1 MPHRDLYAAVDLGSN
16 SFHLLVARREYDQL
30 RVIDSLREMVR
41 IGGGLDKNGQL
52 DADTRSR
59 AMECLSRFGQRLAG
73 IPNHQIRAVGT
84 QTFRRMR
91 HPQQFLV
98 VAETALGCPI
108 DIIPG
113 REEARLVWLG
123 VSQGT
128 GHQGEARLVIDI
140 GGGSTEVAAGHGSS
154 PVVVESLQ
162 YGCVSVTQRAFKDGQ
177 ISKSHWRRMRDEI
190 AGELEAL
197 KSDIRASDWQQ
208 AVGSSGTMRAVQRMV
223 ALRGDGLLRAFTL
236 EDVKALR
243 KQIIQAGHIDAVRI
257 EGLSSSRQ
265 PVISGG
271 ILIIEAC
278 MRAFDIRHMDV
289 SPFALRE
296 GLLYDLFGRLEHT
309 DPREK
314 TVAAM
319 AHRHEADQSQAERVR
334 DFALCAFEQIA
345 ESHGLS
351 RMHRDLLDWTCQLHE
366 VGLVIAHSHYQVHS
380 AYIIEHSDMPGFSQQ
395 EQQYIACLLRYQ
407 RRKLQPDA
415 LDILPQR
422 LQPSAR
428 CLLAILRL
436 TVALCRGRS
445 DADLPDFALQA
456 IRTDA
461 FEFALPTGWLEAHPL
476 SARSLAFEQE
486 QLKRIGLELKLAPLA
501 EPHPH
506 A

>member
-41 IGGGLDKNGQL
+41 IGGGLDQHGQL
-52 DADTRSR
+52 DADTRGR
-59 AMECLSRFGQRLAG
+59 AIECLSRFGQRLAG

-84 QTFRRMR
+84 QTFRRLR

-140 GGGSTEVAAGHGSS
+140 GGGSTEVAAGNALS
-154 PVVVESLQ
+154 PTVVESLQ
-162 YGCVSVTQRAFKDGQ
+162 YGCVSVTRRAFSDGR
-177 ISKSHWRRMRDEI
+177 INKSRWRRMRDEI

-197 KSDIRASDWQQ
+197 KSDIRASGWQQ
-208 AVGSSGTMRAVQRMV
+208 AIGSSGTMRAVQRMA
-223 ALRGDGLLRAFTL
+223 ALRGDGILRAFTL
-236 EDVKALR
+236 DDVKALR
-243 KQIIQAGHIDAVRI
+243 KQLIQAGHIDTVQI

-278 MRAFDIRHMDV
+278 MRAFDIQQLDV

-296 GLLYDLFGRLEHT
+296 GVLYDLFGRLEHT

-319 AHRHEADQSQAERVR
+319 AHRHEADQQQAERVR

-351 RMHRDLLDWTCQLHE
+351 RTHRDLLDWTCQLHE
-366 VGLVIAHSHYQVHS
+366 VGLVIAHSHYQIHS
-380 AYIIEHSDMPGFSQQ
+380 AYIIEHSDMAGFSQQ
-395 EQQYIACLLRYQ
+395 EQQYIACLLKYQ
-407 RRKLQPDA
+407 RRKLPPDA
-415 LDILPQR
+415 LNALPER
-422 LQPSAR
+422 LQASAR
-428 CLLAILRL
+428 SLLLILRL

-456 IRTDA
+456 AYTDEL
-461 FEFALPTGWLEAHPL
+461 EFALPAGWLESYPL

-486 QLKRIGLELKLAPLA
+486 QLERIGLRLNLTQLT
-501 EPHPH
+501 EPHPKG
-506 A
+506 